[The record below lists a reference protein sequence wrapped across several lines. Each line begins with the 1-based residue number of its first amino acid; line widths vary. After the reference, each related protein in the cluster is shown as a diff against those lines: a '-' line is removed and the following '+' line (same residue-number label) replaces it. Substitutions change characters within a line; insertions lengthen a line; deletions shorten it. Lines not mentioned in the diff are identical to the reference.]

1 MINDRNVSIVAQGI
15 TLSDRTVK
23 ADPKWTALLLA
34 SMQAATPI
42 ARALTNL
49 TPNILG
55 TSEGFDPQ
63 KDAESLVDMGAILI
77 NSKSQRLRVVRSV
90 TTYISEPEHV
100 VYTEMS
106 AVESLNICLKDL
118 RSRLDLE
125 IGNSNVSSNDIKR
138 IASNRLAIQRDRG
151 VIKDFKNVDCESV
164 LSGQQINVTFD
175 LAVTQ
180 PLNFITVTARLSSF

>member
-1 MINDRNVSIVAQGI
+1 
-15 TLSDRTVK
+15 
-23 ADPKWTALLLA
+23 
-34 SMQAATPI
+34 
-42 ARALTNL
+42 
-49 TPNILG
+49 
-55 TSEGFDPQ
+55 
-63 KDAESLVDMGAILI
+63 
-77 NSKSQRLRVVRSV
+77 
-90 TTYISEPEHV
+90 V

-138 IASNRLAIQRDRG
+138 IALNRLAIQRDRG

-164 LSGQQINVTFD
+164 SSGQQINVTFD